1 MTRIERPL
9 AAVVLLALALVHGPG
24 ASPAAEAATIAPSE
38 KWSNVFS
45 EADVTFHYVIRSD
58 EALAGRLNWSLSVN
72 RRTVEHGQVPLNI
85 PADRAA
91 EMAVPLKM
99 PEVKPGVILEAQL
112 SAAVYPTGARRPA
125 AEHFKTVW
133 IFPRDPFAEQSEW
146 LKGLKITLFDP
157 EGKTADVLE
166 KVRVPVKFTKNI
178 SALDDL
184 KEGMLVIGEG
194 AAWRDYRGL
203 GEAMVKAAARGVP
216 VLCLAP
222 GDGSLVLPGS
232 EGADLPRPAGLTLRQ
247 EDVITE
253 LDKRLDAGAWTS
265 GGRVAATRLA
275 IKSDRDQVVAAA
287 AKDGPGWGWL
297 EARYAASR
305 GRLIVCGLPIIRQ
318 WEASPVPR
326 YLLVELFRRLNA
338 AAQSVSLP
346 QEERKH

>member
-1 MTRIERPL
+1 MDLVQARLRKQQRSRRRKNGPTCS
-9 AAVVLLALALVHGPG
+9 AA
-24 ASPAAEAATIAPSE
+24 
-38 KWSNVFS
+38 
-45 EADVTFHYVIRSD
+45 ADVTFNYVVRSD
-58 EALAGRLNWSLSVN
+58 EALAGRLNWSLSVD

-91 EMAVPLKM
+91 EIAVPLKM
-99 PEVKPGVILEAQL
+99 PEVKPGVILQAQL
-112 SAAVYPTGARRPA
+112 SAAVYPTGARWPA
-125 AEHFKTVW
+125 AEHSKTVW

-166 KVRVPVKFTKNI
+166 KVHVPVKFTKNI

-194 AAWRDYRGL
+194 TAWRDYRGL

-222 GDGSLVLPGS
+222 GDGWLVLPGS
-232 EGADLPRPAGLTLRQ
+232 EGTDLPRPAGLTFRQ

-253 LDKRLDAGAWTS
+253 LDKRLDAGAWTFGS
-265 GGRVAATRLA
+265 RVAAIRLA

-287 AKDGPGWGWL
+287 ANDGPGWAWL
-297 EARYAASR
+297 NARYAAPR
-305 GRLIVCGLPIIRQ
+305 GRLIICCFPIIRQ
-318 WEASPVPR
+318 WEASPAPR

-346 QEERKH
+346 